1 MKKKKPLLII
11 LAFIFLIL
19 VILLI
24 FFSNK
29 KGGEGEE
36 GGSAI
41 KKFFTFGS
49 RTDQTGTGN
58 ETAGGDLLNGGINPL
73 TGREYTDEELRL
85 LRQEQER
92 ANRERATTFTGQQ
105 PIDPFNTNGNE
116 NGGGNN
122 GGGNNGGYTGT
133 GNFGNSGGS
142 GSGNGNTGGGSSST
156 TTRPPTTTPTGPVCS
171 DTDLYITFTEE
182 EKAQI
187 AKLQQRFSAISENLV
202 SDQDVQTEEN
212 NYSGF
217 KIKTER
223 FAELTLMCE
232 DTITKAAGNA
242 FSTLR
247 VPTPFW
253 KDSRSLPS
261 FIAKHIQRTMK
272 NIPRPG
278 RQDDPLCNDP
288 NGNFLTDNLCTID
301 TYVYKLPLIDAAVEK
316 TDIDGYGTPFN
327 WFEIFYRLYIW

>member
-1 MKKKKPLLII
+1 MKKKKPLLIL

-19 VILLI
+19 VVMLI

-29 KGGEGEE
+29 KSEDGGGE
-36 GGSAI
+36 GSAI

-85 LRQEQER
+85 LRQEQDR

-105 PIDPFNTNGNE
+105 PIDPFNTNGNQGGGE
-116 NGGGNN
+116 NGGGGNN
-122 GGGNNGGYTGT
+122 GEGNNNGYTGT

-142 GSGNGNTGGGSSST
+142 GSGNGNTGGGSGDT
-156 TTRPPTTTPTGPVCS
+156 TTRPPITTPTGPVCS
-171 DTDLYITFTEE
+171 DTDLYITFTDE

-212 NYSGF
+212 NYSTF

-223 FAELTLMCE
+223 FTEMTLMCE
-232 DTITKAAGNA
+232 NTIAKTAGNA

-253 KDSRSLPS
+253 KDSRANLS
-261 FIAKHIQRTMK
+261 FIAKHIVATGTSLFGSSGQILGTVKVNDVTYTM
-272 NIPRPG
+272 P
-278 RQDDPLCNDP
+278 QVDPA
-288 NGNFLTDNLCTID
+288 FKQTDTTGGI
-301 TYVYKLPLIDAAVEK
+301 
-316 TDIDGYGTPFN
+316 PFN
-327 WFEIFYRLYIW
+327 WFEIFYRIYIW

>member
-1 MKKKKPLLII
+1 MKKKKPLLIL

-24 FFSNK
+24 LFSNK
-29 KGGEGEE
+29 KGGGTEGE
-36 GGSAI
+36 GGAI

-49 RTDQTGTGN
+49 RTDQSGTGN

-105 PIDPFNTNGNE
+105 PIDPFNTNGNQ
-116 NGGGNN
+116 NGGGSNN
-122 GGGNNGGYTGT
+122 GGGYTGT
-133 GNFGNSGGS
+133 GDFGNSGGNNN
-142 GSGNGNTGGGSSST
+142 GSGNTGGSGTTTTT
-156 TTRPPTTTPTGPVCS
+156 TTRPPVTTPSGPVCS
-171 DTDLYITFTEE
+171 DTDLYITFTDE

-212 NYSGF
+212 NYSNF

-232 DTITKAAGNA
+232 NTITKAAGNP

-247 VPTPFW
+247 VATPFW
-253 KDSRSLPS
+253 KDQRANLS
-261 FIAKHIQRTMK
+261 FIAKHIVATGSSMFGSSGQILGTVKVNDVTYTM
-272 NIPRPG
+272 P
-278 RQDDPLCNDP
+278 QVDPA
-288 NGNFLTDNLCTID
+288 FKQTDTTGGI
-301 TYVYKLPLIDAAVEK
+301 
-316 TDIDGYGTPFN
+316 PFN
-327 WFEIFYRLYIW
+327 WFEVFYRIYIW